1 MKNTPSQ
8 SLRNFPD
15 LASRNNN
22 NNNNIKMNFI
32 YIYIY
37 IYILVRPAWVGHL
50 ERKES
55 WGVFGFAFARTKA
68 CLPRR
73 NKAHSKPSKQ
83 RLFSLT
89 LSLSIKHVQPQ
100 DDNNLMDGR
109 SVGRPSWVFS
119 NQRGTLYIVIP
130 KLSILKCGHASML
143 IYLYDLYLHVKKNC
157 TYERKKERV
166 VEGI

>member
-22 NNNNIKMNFI
+22 NNNNIKMN
-32 YIYIY
+32 YIY

-73 NKAHSKPSKQ
+73 NKAHSKPSKK

-100 DDNNLMDGR
+100 DDNNLMVGR
-109 SVGRPSWVFS
+109 SVGRPSWCSVIKGL
-119 NQRGTLYIVIP
+119 RYI
-130 KLSILKCGHASML
+130 
-143 IYLYDLYLHVKKNC
+143 
-157 TYERKKERV
+157 
-166 VEGI
+166 